1 MKTFNQLP
9 IKRLLVVAGL
19 AAALPL
25 SAMAFQ
31 GHGGDKG
38 GMCTGKPGM
47 RHTGMS
53 HDGGPMHLLHGLHRL
68 DLSEAQDDKI
78 FDIMHNQAP
87 QMRKQMKML
96 QKSEKELQALKQAP
110 DYSDAKAKSLI
121 DQIARQRADMELA
134 RLQSERKVL
143 DVLTPDQRKE
153 LASMTP
159 PTARDGRR
167 PGLAPDGARD
177 GGPNRAPDRG
187 PDESRNPRS

>member
-19 AAALPL
+19 VAAVPL

-31 GHGGDKG
+31 GHGDKG
-38 GMCTGKPGM
+38 GMCDGKAGM

-53 HDGGPMHLLHGLHRL
+53 HDGGPMHMLRGLHRL
-68 DLSEAQDDKI
+68 DLSEAQDDKV

-87 QMRKQMKML
+87 QMRKQMKVL
-96 QKSEKELQALKQAP
+96 QKAENDLQALKQAP
-110 DYSDAKAKSLI
+110 DYSDAKARSLI
-121 DQIARQRADMELA
+121 DQIARQRADMELS
-134 RLQSERKVL
+134 RLQAERKVL

-159 PTARDGRR
+159 LTARDGRR
-167 PGLAPDGARD
+167 HGRAPDGTRE
-177 GGPNRAPDRG
+177 GGPNRGLDRG
-187 PDESRNPRS
+187 PEDARNPRS